1 MQSLTSFRNRHEGE
15 TVLVCGC
22 GESLNELRNPERFLT
37 IGVNDA
43 GRRFQRT
50 IWSSSVLAADLGS
63 KVESKGN
70 SEMISL
76 LRLEELFRPVLN
88 KDSID

>member
-1 MQSLTSFRNRHEGE
+1 M
-15 TVLVCGC
+15 LVCGC
-22 GESLNELRNPERFLT
+22 GESLNELEHPERFLT

-50 IWSSSVLAADLGS
+50 IWSSVLAADLGS

-70 SEMISL
+70 SGMISL